1 MPSDPTTMEFLIRA
15 QAKLDEICEIAEE
28 LGLLD
33 KFLMIANVGVVH
45 DHEDKFLIESISKI
59 EADNKEEL
67 MTVLNYIADNW
78 TDDDIEDGDDP
89 SSVDFWLKN

>member
-1 MPSDPTTMEFLIRA
+1 MPSDPATMEFLIRA

-33 KFLMIANVGVVH
+33 KLLMIANVGVVH
-45 DHEDKFLIESISKI
+45 DQKNKFLIESISKI
-59 EADNKEEL
+59 EANNREEV

-78 TDDDIEDGDDP
+78 TDEDIEDDDDP
-89 SSVDFWLKN
+89 SSVNFWLKN

>member
-1 MPSDPTTMEFLIRA
+1 MPSDPATMEFLIRA
-15 QAKLDEICEIAEE
+15 QDKLDEICEIAEE

-33 KFLMIANVGVVH
+33 KFIMIANVGVVH
-45 DHEDKFLIESISKI
+45 DHKDKFLIESISKI

-78 TDDDIEDGDDP
+78 TDDDIEDDDDP